1 MHADDHSDS
10 DNDDVPLSASAPRKL
25 AVDPDMLEEVMQLAS
40 AGERWADEATCSA
53 QDCQF
58 QAHVRARLCACACGS
73 RTRWRNRAE
82 ELQQEEERS
91 IMN

>member
-53 QDCQF
+53 QDCQGL
-58 QAHVRARLCACACGS
+58 AGTLVICDGCEEGCVRTLPFPLS
-73 RTRWRNRAE
+73 
-82 ELQQEEERS
+82 
-91 IMN
+91 